1 MYDMQLTMELTG
13 FYCNSWPIL
22 TIKQNN
28 TTVFEQPIIDTH
40 TLLVQIENKPFT
52 IGMENKSFGED
63 NIWDTNIDDKGNITA
78 DKYIE
83 IKTIALDDVDFQHNL
98 LKLPYSSEEHGPTF
112 VYDQSIRFNGYWEI
126 DVNGNPYNWI
136 IDLNNSR
143 TETRTN
149 TSYFSDYESH
159 GNYGAHQEVINKIT
173 KLINK

>member
-1 MYDMQLTMELTG
+1 MQLSMELKG

-22 TIKQNN
+22 TVKQDC
-28 TTVFEQPIIDTH
+28 TTVFEQPIITTH

-63 NIWDTNIDDKGNITA
+63 NIWDTTVDDKGNIIA

-98 LKLPYSSEEHGPTF
+98 SKLPYSNKEHGPTF
-112 VYDQSIRFNGYWEI
+112 IDDQIIRFNGYWDI

-143 TETRTN
+143 TKTRTN

-159 GNYGAHQEVINKIT
+159 GNFSAHQELIDKIT
-173 KLINK
+173 KLIHK